1 MQRRYLLSQLVLNFF
16 RTMPETSYLQSHSE
30 QPAKTSRIP
39 VLCLVIAYLILG
51 AGAFRVSAQA
61 QQPSVS
67 PIIFQATSGIVGAMT
82 DVWIL
87 AQQPSGSNQQP
98 ISFSTDVALE
108 GRVLLSNPT
117 VFFPREWLGGNRTTL
132 LERSLTRLNDSVYTF
147 AVRFRCAS
155 SQACDSLLRLRGEI
169 LAPSDSVC
177 TIRLYNMRLTDS
189 RGSRGIAS
197 TSAVLRVESI
207 GTPLP
212 IIRVPSLTQNAPNPV
227 MRGESTSWGYRIDEA
242 SDVTFSIFTT
252 TGQEI
257 ARLERKN
264 QPRGA
269 HTETWAPIG
278 LQSGGVY
285 YVRFSCSTGEIWQR
299 CVVY

>member
-1 MQRRYLLSQLVLNFF
+1 MQRRYLLSQLVLKFF
-16 RTMPETSYLQSHSE
+16 RTMPETNDSQSRSE
-30 QPAKTSRIP
+30 QLAPTNRSA
-39 VLCLVIAYLILG
+39 VLCLVIVYLMLSIS
-51 AGAFRVSAQA
+51 AFRISAQA

-67 PIIFQATSGIVGAMT
+67 PIILQATSGIIGAMT

-87 AQQPSGSNQQP
+87 AQQPSGGNQQS
-98 ISFSTDVALE
+98 ISFSTDVILE
-108 GRVLLSNPT
+108 GRVFLSNPT

-132 LERSLTRLNDSVYTF
+132 LERSLTRLNDSMYTF
-147 AVRFRCAS
+147 VVRFRCTS
-155 SQACDSLLRLRGEI
+155 PQACDSLLRLRGEI
-169 LAPSDSVC
+169 LAPSDSIC

-189 RGSRGIAS
+189 RGSRAIAS

-227 MRGESTSWGYRIDEA
+227 MRGGSTSWGYRIDEA
-242 SDVTFSIFTT
+242 SDVTFSIFTA

-264 QPRGA
+264 QPRGV
-269 HTETWAPIG
+269 HTETWTPIG